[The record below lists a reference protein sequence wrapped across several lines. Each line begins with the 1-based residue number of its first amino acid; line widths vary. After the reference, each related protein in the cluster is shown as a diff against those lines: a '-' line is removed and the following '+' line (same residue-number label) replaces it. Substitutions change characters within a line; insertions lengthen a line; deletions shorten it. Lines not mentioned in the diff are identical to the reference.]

1 MLMSI
6 FNKKI
11 IRIPLQYLKKSIHCA
26 RNHKGKGKW
35 KQDSDYFGVFKINL
49 FINLK
54 L

>member
-6 FNKKI
+6 FNKKF

-35 KQDSDYFGVFKINL
+35 ILITLGFSK
-49 FINLK
+49 
-54 L
+54 